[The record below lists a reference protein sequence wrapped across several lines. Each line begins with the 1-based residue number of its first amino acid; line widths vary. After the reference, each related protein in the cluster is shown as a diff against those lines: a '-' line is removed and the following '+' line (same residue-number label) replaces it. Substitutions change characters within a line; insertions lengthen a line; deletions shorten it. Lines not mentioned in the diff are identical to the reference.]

1 MRHVITKGNPMRLVV
16 MLLAAVVVCVTPHA
30 ASGQARGSGTA
41 AGKPGVRA
49 CSILTK
55 DLVAPFAENKKI
67 LDLIPPEE
75 EEMPGGAACEWG
87 IVRLQLYPG
96 ARQNRTPPAKDLQP
110 LPGVGEVAYF
120 RSNRN
125 QYAELAVWTATHY
138 FTLQV
143 SVPTGKTAEGIK
155 PDTVAL
161 AKAIIAK
168 LR

>member
-1 MRHVITKGNPMRLVV
+1 MRLVV
-16 MLLAAVVVCVTPHA
+16 TLLAAVVLCIAPLA
-30 ASGQARGSGTA
+30 AAGQARGSGTA
-41 AGKPGVRA
+41 PGKPVVRA

-75 EEMPGGAACEWG
+75 EPMANGAACEWG

-96 ARQNRTPPAKDLQP
+96 ARTNRTPPAKDLQP
-110 LPGVGEVAYF
+110 LPGVGETAYF
-120 RSNRN
+120 RSNRD

-143 SVPTGKTAEGIK
+143 SVPTGKTAEAIK
-155 PDTVAL
+155 PNTVAL
-161 AKAIIAK
+161 ANAIIAK

>member
-1 MRHVITKGNPMRLVV
+1 MRHTIASVLVV
-16 MLLAAVVVCVTPHA
+16 ACVGVQTLASQAPGGATGKA
-30 ASGQARGSGTA
+30 ARG
-41 AGKPGVRA
+41 A

-55 DLVAPFAENKKI
+55 DLVAPFAENKMVLNIIK
-67 LDLIPPEE
+67 PEE
-75 EEMPGGAACEWG
+75 EAMGGSASACEWG

-96 ARQNRTPPAKDLQP
+96 AKQNRTPPAKDLQP
-110 LPGVGEVAYF
+110 LSGVGEAAYF
-120 RSNRN
+120 RNNRN

-155 PDTVAL
+155 PNTVAL
-161 AKAIIAK
+161 ANAIIAK